1 MPKRYRPEIRRK
13 VPDLL
18 KAGLTQRPF
27 RNGPIRLREARL
39 KAVGHFVVFEL
50 AIESWC
56 CDTRS
61 PSIKDQDRSRTDRAR
76 IARGIP
82 PGASRPGYT
91 PGWLALSGWTL
102 GDTS

>member
-76 IARGIP
+76 IAHGRTAKG
-82 PGASRPGYT
+82 T
-91 PGWLALSGWTL
+91 E
-102 GDTS
+102 GDAGVAAVDDGRS